1 MENEYTEV
9 AQVNDNL
16 NLDQEQAEDR
26 ENVAVVDFK
35 MVTFSLAGK
44 DYAIDIM
51 QVKEIAKTG
60 RFTYVP
66 NALPFVLGVYNLRG
80 EIIPIIDLRLFFN
93 IEIPVRKDNSVENML
108 IVSVGDQ
115 LFGVVVDAIDK
126 VVGIQKSTIQPP
138 HPLFGDI
145 NIKYIYGV
153 VESQNHLYIL
163 LDIERIFNSR
173 IASKEKEAGIDNVY
187 VNTTVSPIMS
197 DAVKAPAKASK
208 EPSGLAAKAEA
219 AKTEAAKPDSSE
231 QDFKFI
237 VEELKNLKKFHVTDI
252 NEAWVKTRFDQWIGE
267 RKSSGSQLQNEKDAD
282 DFLSPF
288 WSPCNGQWWTKQY
301 ADEVYKLLPD
311 NSAKQIVVWNPGCG
325 KGYESF
331 SLACLLKKRY
341 PDAKIRIYAQDVD
354 LLNISNAPLV
364 SIPESYANDWYSPY
378 ITRKVTGE
386 ATFTQEI
393 KDIIMFEYHDCTNSN
408 SLPMVDIVF
417 ARDVLSF
424 LPVEAQ
430 NVVVGDFDE
439 KLKGNGIIILGASE
453 SLGKGSNW
461 GEKTVGSL
469 TYFNKQ

>member
-1 MENEYTEV
+1 MENEYTETT
-9 AQVNDNL
+9 QQTDDL
-16 NLDQEQAEDR
+16 TMMQQEADEK
-26 ENVAVVDFK
+26 ENVAIVDFK

-66 NALPFVLGVYNLRG
+66 NTLPFVLGVYNLRG

-93 IEIPVRKDNSVENML
+93 IEVPPRQDNAVENML
-108 IVSVGDQ
+108 IVNVEDQ

-126 VVGIQKSTIQPP
+126 VVGIQKSSIQPP

-145 NIKYIYGV
+145 NIKYIQGV
-153 VESQNHLYIL
+153 VESNNRLYIL
-163 LDIERIFNSR
+163 LDIERIFNAR
-173 IASKEKEAGIDNVY
+173 ISAKDKENGIDNVY
-187 VNTTVSPIMS
+187 VNTSVQEIMPGAAS
-197 DAVKAPAKASK
+197 QAPAK
-208 EPSGLAAKAEA
+208 GLAAKAQQAQAKEA
-219 AKTEAAKPDSSE
+219 PQKNID
-231 QDFKFI
+231 QDFKF
-237 VEELKNLKKFHVTDI
+237 VAEELKNLKKFCVSDI
-252 NEAWVKTRFDQWIGE
+252 NDKWVRARFEQWAKE
-267 RKSSGSQLQNEKDAD
+267 RKDTQLQNEKDAD
-282 DFLSPF
+282 DFLAPF

-301 ADEVYKLLPD
+301 ADEIYKLLPD
-311 NSAKQIVVWNPGCG
+311 NAAKQIVVWNPGCG

-341 PDAKIRIYAQDVD
+341 PDAKIRIYAHEVD
-354 LLNISNAPLV
+354 LLNVSNAPLLTV
-364 SIPESYANDWYSPY
+364 PDAYANDWYAPY
-378 ITRKVTGE
+378 VTKKVTGE
-386 ATFTQEI
+386 YTFTQEI

-417 ARDVLSF
+417 ARDILSF

-430 NVVVGDFDE
+430 NMVVGDFDE
-439 KLKGNGIIILGASE
+439 KLKGNGIIILGAGE